1 MRVGS
6 DYRIGKVRGDF
17 THLARKL
24 RWEEEGA
31 YFMIPL
37 KQNEP
42 NHLCSMC
49 AKMAHII
56 NKSWDNLSHMVCI
69 V

>member
-1 MRVGS
+1 
-6 DYRIGKVRGDF
+6 
-17 THLARKL
+17 
-24 RWEEEGA
+24 
-31 YFMIPL
+31 MIPL

-69 V
+69 VGISTLIYSSLCLDRIGIEVASKQIIWQKF

>member
-1 MRVGS
+1 
-6 DYRIGKVRGDF
+6 
-17 THLARKL
+17 
-24 RWEEEGA
+24 
-31 YFMIPL
+31 MIPL

-56 NKSWDNLSHMVCI
+56 NKSWDNLSHMVCTVGFSTLI
-69 V
+69 YSSLCLERVGI